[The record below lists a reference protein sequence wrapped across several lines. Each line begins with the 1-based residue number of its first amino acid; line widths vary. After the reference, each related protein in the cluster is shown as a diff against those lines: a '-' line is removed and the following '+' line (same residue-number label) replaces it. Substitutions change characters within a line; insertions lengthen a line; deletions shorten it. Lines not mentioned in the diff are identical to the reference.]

1 MRVATAILALL
12 ALASCDTATQRP
24 KAGDSMSGEAVAAL
38 TAAGGAFDYRYA
50 YKLPGNHVKA
60 VVEAHAAGCDKL
72 GPARC
77 RILSMRY
84 RVDDASNISATL
96 TFRIDPGVA
105 RSFGEEAT
113 RVVVTKAGALVE
125 NEIAGA
131 DATAA
136 ARSNLLVSRLREQLA
151 NARSAAND
159 PAQQARAQRLETAL
173 EVIGEVE
180 AGQGQ
185 TFATAPVLMTYISG
199 TPAPGLNG
207 STDASFKEAG
217 NKLMG
222 SIAGLAQVLAGVGPV
237 LLLLVAG
244 ALLLRFLIHGTG
256 GGAPAQAA
264 SSDVQAYRNPEDED
278 APNRNIIQRW
288 FSPKDDERV

>member
-1 MRVATAILALL
+1 MRVGTAILALL
-12 ALASCDTATQRP
+12 ALAGCDAAQQPQANDT
-24 KAGDSMSGEAVAAL
+24 MSGEAVAAL

-50 YKLPGNHVKA
+50 YKLPGSNVKA
-60 VVEAHAAGCDKL
+60 VAEAHAAGCDKL

-84 RVDDASNISATL
+84 RVDNANRISATL

-113 RVVVTKAGALVE
+113 RVVVAKAGALVE

-136 ARSNLLVSRLREQLA
+136 ARSNLLVARLREQLA
-151 NARSAAND
+151 NARSTPND
-159 PAQQARAQRLETAL
+159 PAQQARATRLATAL
-173 EVIGEVE
+173 EVIGEIE

-199 TPAPGLNG
+199 TPAAGLNG

-217 NKLMG
+217 NTLMT

-237 LLLLVAG
+237 LLLLVIG
-244 ALLLRFLIHGTG
+244 ALVLRFFIHGSARS
-256 GGAPAQAA
+256 APAQAA
-264 SSDVQAYRNPEDED
+264 SGDMQPYRDPDDQAPD
-278 APNRNIIQRW
+278 RNIIQRW